1 VKTVLGVVTLA
12 YFLDLLLGDPR
23 VRWHPVRGI
32 GRLVLFWERV
42 LYDREGD
49 RKFLG
54 ILLLLLTSITALTVT
69 TGLLWLGRAVH
80 PYVNYGVSVVLIY
93 FALSVKDL
101 AVEADQVR
109 KALEEKDVLRAR
121 ENLSLIVGRDTANLE
136 EPEIVRAAVETV
148 AESTMDGIVA
158 PLFYAFL
165 GGPLLAWFYKTVNT
179 LDSMVGY
186 ENDRYR
192 DFGWASAKLDAWLNL
207 IPAKITALLIGAAM
221 IVLRKRW
228 RSSFRWTGRF
238 FFSGPSGNGDITEA
252 AMAGGLGVRLGGR
265 NVYAGKVV
273 DNAFLGEAVEPLKPG
288 HIRVAV
294 RTAYIVS
301 GLTVLGGWAALH
313 LWR

>member
-1 VKTVLGVVTLA
+1 MVLGVVTAA

-23 VRWHPVRGI
+23 VPWHPVRGI
-32 GRLVLFWERV
+32 GRLILFFERV
-42 LYDREGD
+42 LYERKGD
-49 RKFLG
+49 GKLLG
-54 ILLLLLTSITALTVT
+54 ILLVVGTTVT
-69 TGLLWLGRAVH
+69 VLAVTAGLLQLSKAVH
-80 PYVNYGVSVVLIY
+80 PYVHYGLSVILIY

-101 AVEADQVR
+101 AVEAEPVR

-121 ENLSLIVGRDTANLE
+121 QNLSMIVGRDTQDLE

-158 PLFYAFL
+158 PLCYAFL

-273 DNAFLGEAVEPLKPG
+273 DKAFLGEAVEPLKPG

-301 GLTVLGGWAALH
+301 GLTVLGGWATLH